1 MTDVKLGANLWS
13 QASDWPAFLEA
24 GRQAER
30 LGFDHLWTWDHV
42 LAIFGE
48 PSQPIFEGYTAL
60 AALAQATERIGLGLF
75 VGANTFRNP
84 ALAAKSVLT
93 IDHISG
99 GRAMMGLG
107 GAWFELEHRAF
118 GFDFGSGF
126 GQRLDWL
133 AEAVPAVRSLLDSDE
148 VTSPPG
154 GRYAFD
160 HLRLTPGPAQARIPL
175 VIGGSGERKT
185 LRIVAEH
192 ADIWNAFGLP
202 EELVHKDEVLRRH
215 CDDVGRNPD
224 EIERSVGCKVTI
236 RSTEAEAERVRRALL
251 EHNRTPLASVAD
263 DHTFWT
269 GTPEQVAETMT
280 AYRRIGFSTF
290 IVELP
295 APYRPRDDG
304 VPGHDGE
311 ADGRVSAGRLT
322 GRLCSAK
329 RRYFGRRDTRWIEA
343 DVPPKPASSSRSPS
357 AASSAWRVRASASPK
372 SSGGSSR

>member
-1 MTDVKLGANLWS
+1 MAEVKLGANLWS

-24 GRQAER
+24 GQQAER

-42 LAIFGE
+42 LAIFGD

-60 AALAQATERIGLGLF
+60 AALAQATDRIGLGLF

-107 GAWFELEHRAF
+107 GAWFEREHRAF

-133 AEAVPAVRSLLDSDE
+133 AEAVPAVRSLLDGDE

-160 HLRLTPGPAQARIPL
+160 HLRLAPGPAQNRIPL

-185 LRIVAEH
+185 LRIVAQH

-202 EELVHKDEVLRRH
+202 EELAHKDEVLRRH
-215 CDDVGRNPD
+215 CQDVGRNPD

-251 EHNRTPLASVAD
+251 EHNRTQLASVAD

-269 GTPEQVAETMT
+269 GTPEQVAETMI

-295 APYRPRDDG
+295 SPYDLETMESLVTTVKPMIES
-304 VPGHDGE
+304 VP
-311 ADGRVSAGRLT
+311 
-322 GRLCSAK
+322 
-329 RRYFGRRDTRWIEA
+329 
-343 DVPPKPASSSRSPS
+343 
-357 AASSAWRVRASASPK
+357 AA
-372 SSGGSSR
+372 

>member
-1 MTDVKLGANLWS
+1 MAEVKLGANLWS
-13 QASDWPAFLEA
+13 QASDWPTFLEA

-42 LAIFGE
+42 LAIFGDA
-48 PSQPIFEGYTAL
+48 SQPIFEGYTAL
-60 AALAQATERIGLGLF
+60 AALAQATDRIGLGLF

-133 AEAVPAVRSLLDSDE
+133 AEAVPAVRGLLDGDE
-148 VTSPPG
+148 VTSPSG

-160 HLRLTPGPAQARIPL
+160 HLRLAPGPAQDRIPL

-202 EELVHKDEVLRRH
+202 DELVHKDEVLRRH
-215 CDDVGRNPD
+215 CEDVGRNPD
-224 EIERSVGCKVTI
+224 DIERSVGCKVTI

-295 APYRPRDDG
+295 APYDLETMESLVTTVKPMVES
-304 VPGHDGE
+304 VPV
-311 ADGRVSAGRLT
+311 A
-322 GRLCSAK
+322 
-329 RRYFGRRDTRWIEA
+329 
-343 DVPPKPASSSRSPS
+343 
-357 AASSAWRVRASASPK
+357 
-372 SSGGSSR
+372 

>member
-1 MTDVKLGANLWS
+1 MAEVKLGANLWS

-42 LAIFGE
+42 LAIFGD

-60 AALAQATERIGLGLF
+60 AALAQATDRIGLGLF

-118 GFDFGSGF
+118 GFDFGTGF

-133 AEAVPAVRSLLDSDE
+133 AEAVPAVRGLLDGDE

-160 HLRLTPGPAQARIPL
+160 HLRLAPRLGAGPDPARHRR
-175 VIGGSGERKT
+175 VGG
-185 LRIVAEH
+185 A
-192 ADIWNAFGLP
+192 
-202 EELVHKDEVLRRH
+202 RRR
-215 CDDVGRNPD
+215 CG
-224 EIERSVGCKVTI
+224 SW
-236 RSTEAEAERVRRALL
+236 RST
-251 EHNRTPLASVAD
+251 RTS
-263 DHTFWT
+263 
-269 GTPEQVAETMT
+269 GTPSDCRRSSCTRTRSCAGTAMT
-280 AYRRIGFSTF
+280 SGGT
-290 IVELP
+290 P
-295 APYRPRDDG
+295 
-304 VPGHDGE
+304 
-311 ADGRVSAGRLT
+311 
-322 GRLCSAK
+322 
-329 RRYFGRRDTRWIEA
+329 TRSNA
-343 DVPPKPASSSRSPS
+343 RS
-357 AASSAWRVRASASPK
+357 AAR
-372 SSGGSSR
+372 

>member
-1 MTDVKLGANLWS
+1 MAEVKLGANLWS

-42 LAIFGE
+42 LAIFGDA
-48 PSQPIFEGYTAL
+48 SQPIFEGYTAL
-60 AALAQATERIGLGLF
+60 AALAQATDRIGLGLF

-118 GFDFGSGF
+118 GFDFGTGF

-133 AEAVPAVRSLLDSDE
+133 AEAVPAVRGLLDGDE
-148 VTSPPG
+148 VTSPSG

-160 HLRLTPGPAQARIPL
+160 HLRLAPGPAQDRIPL

-202 EELVHKDEVLRRH
+202 DELVHKDEVLRRH
-215 CDDVGRNPD
+215 CEDVGRNPD

-236 RSTEAEAERVRRALL
+236 RSTEAEAERVRRGAP
-251 EHNRTPLASVAD
+251 RAQSDA
-263 DHTFWT
+263 
-269 GTPEQVAETMT
+269 A
-280 AYRRIGFSTF
+280 RIGCRRPH
-290 IVELP
+290 VLDGDAGAGRRDDDRLP
-295 APYRPRDDG
+295 ADRLQHVHRGAAGAVRPRDDG

-311 ADGRVSAGRLT
+311 ADGRVSAGGLT
-322 GRLCSAK
+322 GTA
-329 RRYFGRRDTRWIEA
+329 
-343 DVPPKPASSSRSPS
+343 
-357 AASSAWRVRASASPK
+357 
-372 SSGGSSR
+372 

>member
-1 MTDVKLGANLWS
+1 MAEVKLGANLWS

-42 LAIFGE
+42 LAIFGDA
-48 PSQPIFEGYTAL
+48 SQPIFEGYTAL
-60 AALAQATERIGLGLF
+60 AALAQATDRIGLGLF

-133 AEAVPAVRSLLDSDE
+133 AEAVPAVRGLLDGDE
-148 VTSPPG
+148 VTSPSG

-160 HLRLTPGPAQARIPL
+160 HLRLAPGSAQDRIPL

-202 EELVHKDEVLRRH
+202 DELAHKDEVLRRH
-215 CDDVGRNPD
+215 CEDVGRNPD

-295 APYRPRDDG
+295 APYDLETMESLVTTVKPMVES
-304 VPGHDGE
+304 VP
-311 ADGRVSAGRLT
+311 
-322 GRLCSAK
+322 
-329 RRYFGRRDTRWIEA
+329 
-343 DVPPKPASSSRSPS
+343 
-357 AASSAWRVRASASPK
+357 AA
-372 SSGGSSR
+372 

>member
-1 MTDVKLGANLWS
+1 MADVSLDQLVEP
-13 QASDWPAFLEA
+13 ASDWPAFLEA
-24 GRQAER
+24 GREAER

-42 LAIFGE
+42 LAIFGD
-48 PSQPIFEGYTAL
+48 PSQAIFEGYTAL
-60 AALAQATERIGLGLF
+60 AALAQATDRIGLGLF

-107 GAWFELEHRAF
+107 GAWVRA
-118 GFDFGSGF
+118 GASRLRLRLRLRGF

-133 AEAVPAVRSLLDSDE
+133 AESVPAVRGLLDGDE
-148 VTSPPG
+148 VTSQTG
-154 GRYAFD
+154 GRCAFD
-160 HLRLTPGPAQARIPL
+160 HLRLAPGPARDRIPL

-202 EELVHKDEVLRRH
+202 EELVRKDEVLRRH
-215 CDDVGRNPD
+215 CEDVGRNPD

-236 RSTEAEAERVRRALL
+236 RSTEAEAERARRALL

-295 APYRPRDDG
+295 APFDVETMESLVTTVKPMVES
-304 VPGHDGE
+304 VP
-311 ADGRVSAGRLT
+311 
-322 GRLCSAK
+322 
-329 RRYFGRRDTRWIEA
+329 
-343 DVPPKPASSSRSPS
+343 
-357 AASSAWRVRASASPK
+357 AA
-372 SSGGSSR
+372 